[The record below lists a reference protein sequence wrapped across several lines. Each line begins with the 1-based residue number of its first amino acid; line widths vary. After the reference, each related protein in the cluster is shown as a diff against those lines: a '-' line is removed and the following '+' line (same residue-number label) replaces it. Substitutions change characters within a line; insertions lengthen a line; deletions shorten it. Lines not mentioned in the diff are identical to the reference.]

1 MRFKLLFVSMFLFS
15 GILIFSQETI
25 NYTENGIFL
34 DGNYYGLP
42 LEGKFGYKFRKNN
55 FSFSPYSGVVF
66 DVKDSYS
73 LNAIAGIDFVYR
85 SFQLENRVYY
95 ELLPS
100 FTKNNYNFVTYQIAP
115 AYTNDL
121 FSIKLPVSYGCN
133 A

>member
-73 LNAIAGIDFVYR
+73 LNAIAAIDFVYR
-85 SFQLENRVYY
+85 RCQLENRVYC
-95 ELLPS
+95 E
-100 FTKNNYNFVTYQIAP
+100 
-115 AYTNDL
+115 
-121 FSIKLPVSYGCN
+121 
-133 A
+133 